1 MSADILLTETVRDRA
16 EEEVRTLIYLQLL
29 SVMIDFIPLQAKSI
43 FE

>member
-16 EEEVRTLIYLQLL
+16 EKEVRMLIYLQLL